1 MSNEYDEMRRALR
14 LANLAR
20 RLDRAAAL
28 TEAEGQ
34 VSDLRAIADELADIV
49 VEAETGP
56 RSVTLID
63 TFDSQVVTREVTSND
78 PQQDPD

>member
-14 LANLAR
+14 LADLAR
-20 RLDRAAAL
+20 RLHHAAAL

-34 VSDLRAIADELADIV
+34 VSDLRAIADELADLV
-49 VEAETGP
+49 MEAEPTTTV
-56 RSVTLID
+56 RLID
-63 TFDSQVVTREVTSND
+63 SFDSTIVASEVSSD